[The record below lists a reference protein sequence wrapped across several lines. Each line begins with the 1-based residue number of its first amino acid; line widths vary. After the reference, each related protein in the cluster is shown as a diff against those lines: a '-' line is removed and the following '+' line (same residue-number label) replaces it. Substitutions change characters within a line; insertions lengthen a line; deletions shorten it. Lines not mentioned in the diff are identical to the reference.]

1 MLEEFF
7 LILRGASWTVSI
19 TLLSLA
25 IGLLF
30 GFPIMLLRSS
40 RILPLRVL
48 AIAVIALI
56 RAIPPIVWIF
66 IVFFGLGTGVIN
78 ISPFAAA
85 LAGLGVIAAA
95 NMAEIY
101 RGGLI
106 SIQRGQWEA
115 AKALNIK
122 PIWTWRDIILP
133 QMLRVALPAS
143 ATYAIGLLKD
153 SAIASTI
160 GVTDIAFQGARLTQ
174 ETFEGLR
181 IFAMVGLIYIL
192 LSLPIAWLSRK
203 ADFVLRAKVAR

>member
-48 AIAVIALI
+48 AITVIALI

-115 AKALNIK
+115 AKALNLK

>member
-48 AIAVIALI
+48 AVAVIALI
-56 RAIPPIVWIF
+56 WAIPPIVWIF

-115 AKALNIK
+115 AKALNLK